1 MELIFKCN
9 QEKTEATC
17 CGIINMDYSGDV
29 IIPETYDEMP
39 VVSIGF
45 EAFSKSKIK
54 SVRIP
59 KTVTSIRMKAF
70 AYCDNLQRI
79 SFDEDSCLEI
89 IEPIAF
95 SGCRKLTRIRL
106 PDKLHVIEH
115 LAFNHCVN
123 CTIEIP
129 NRVLVMSPCFVECN
143 KVTSYEPNL
152 PPLAPIETDERG
164 NKFRLNQNRDGYI
177 VEKIQAVGTTITVP
191 EMFNGMPVLELGD
204 MAFSQNSE
212 AWNAI
217 IPACIKKAGYFPFYA
232 CDEMGYAEYGG
243 TTSQWKKMNVYT
255 WFNVYCEDGIV
266 EGHG

>member
-17 CGIINMDYSGDV
+17 CGITDMDYSGDV
-29 IIPETYDEMP
+29 IIPETYDGMS
-39 VVSIGF
+39 VVAIGF
-45 EAFSKSKIK
+45 EAFSKSKIT

-59 KTVTSIRMKAF
+59 RTVTSIRMKAF
-70 AYCDNLQRI
+70 AYCDNLQHI
-79 SFDEDSCLEI
+79 SFDEGSCLEI

-95 SGCRKLTRIRL
+95 SGCRKLTYIRL

-115 LAFNHCVN
+115 LAFNHCAN

-129 NRVLVMSPCFVECN
+129 NRVLVMYPCFEECN

-152 PPLAPIETDERG
+152 PPLAPIEKDEHG

-177 VEKIQAVGTTITVP
+177 VEKIRATDTTINVP
-191 EMFNGMPVLELGD
+191 EMFNGLPVVELGD
-204 MAFSQNSE
+204 MPFSQNTE
-212 AWNAI
+212 ARKAI
-217 IPACIKKAGYFPFYA
+217 IPSSVTKAGYFPFYA
-232 CDEMGYAEYGG
+232 CDEMGYANYGG
-243 TTSQWKKMNVYT
+243 TTAQWKKMNVYT